1 MEFYIILYIYTHAR
15 IYACMC
21 VRNTPTFPLFRQLQ
35 QRMAPPRTRRHTQQP
50 PVCAE
55 ANISINNAGRNP
67 DGVGEARRAA
77 SAERKWTRGERPTL
91 LRSPPTNKSFTR
103 REERKREER
112 LFPRKG
118 KRDEEKK
125 GETLERK
132 SSSKRGGSRSIVRA
146 PVLFPISL
154 FPCCCCC
161 CCFPIWSV
169 SFLESFRPRSIE
181 TRPRETGGGG
191 RGQEGQSDIGSR
203 VSLYLWRQNPEANQE
218 NKENR

>member
-125 GETLERK
+125 RGNAGAEEFQQ
-132 SSSKRGGSRSIVRA
+132 KRGVPFDCARA
-146 PVLFPISL
+146 RVIPYFFISL
-154 FPCCCCC
+154 LLLLLLFSYMVG
-161 CCFPIWSV
+161 FFSWKLSTTV
-169 SFLESFRPRSIE
+169 HRDASERNGRRRKGTRRPE
-181 TRPRETGGGG
+181 WYW
-191 RGQEGQSDIGSR
+191 
-203 VSLYLWRQNPEANQE
+203 L
-218 NKENR
+218 